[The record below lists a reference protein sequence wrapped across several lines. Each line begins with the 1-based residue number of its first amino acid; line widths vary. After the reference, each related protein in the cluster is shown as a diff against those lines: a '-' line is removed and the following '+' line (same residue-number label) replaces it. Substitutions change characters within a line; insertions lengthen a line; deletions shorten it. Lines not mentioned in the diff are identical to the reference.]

1 MNNEEIKE
9 VIVNPEIFDEQT
21 LLDWKKKATYPIRY
35 YMHEEMEQDDMILE
49 IVVAEENEK

>member
-1 MNNEEIKE
+1 MYLLAARILRIILSMNNEEIKE

-35 YMHEEMEQDDMILE
+35 YMHEEM
-49 IVVAEENEK
+49 V

>member
-1 MNNEEIKE
+1 MNNEAIKE